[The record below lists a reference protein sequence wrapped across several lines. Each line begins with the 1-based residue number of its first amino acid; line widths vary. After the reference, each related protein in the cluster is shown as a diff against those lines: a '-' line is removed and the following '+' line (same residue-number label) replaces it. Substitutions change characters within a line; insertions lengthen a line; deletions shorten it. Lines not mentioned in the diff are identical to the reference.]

1 MTSQP
6 GAAGNLHDA
15 ARHCLLAQDLE
26 QKLSLTDETA
36 AAWQAGG
43 LSLDGQ
49 TASQPIADAGRPARP
64 ELVNPQQLPRRRLG
78 SERGRLALIHAI
90 AHIEFNAINLAWDAV
105 QRFTGLPRDF
115 YSDWV
120 RVAREEAHHFRL
132 LRERLRAGG
141 VDYGDFPAHNGLWE
155 MAQRTGHDPL
165 VRMALVPRMLEA
177 RGLDVTPGIMRRFE
191 EIGDR
196 ETVAALQVILD
207 EEVGH
212 VQFGSR
218 WFSYL
223 CRERGLEPETT
234 YFELL
239 AAYRDGEMRCP
250 LHRQARRQAGFSE
263 TELTRLEALCAK
275 NREVP
280 PSNP

>member
-1 MTSQP
+1 MTMEAEVSGCLYP
-6 GAAGNLHDA
+6 A
-15 ARHCLLAQDLE
+15 ARACLLEADLE
-26 QKLSLTDETA
+26 TKLSLTDRTA
-36 AAWQAGG
+36 AAWRAGALRLEG
-43 LSLDGQ
+43 WSG
-49 TASQPIADAGRPARP
+49 ADAITEPGRPARP
-64 ELVNPQQLPRRRLG
+64 ELVHPQRLPRRRLG
-78 SERGRLALIHAI
+78 SEQGRLALIHAI

-105 QRFTGLPRDF
+105 QRFAGLPPEFYRD
-115 YSDWV
+115 WIQ
-120 RVAREEAHHFRL
+120 VAQEEAHHFRL
-132 LRERLRAGG
+132 VRERLRAGG

-155 MAQRTGHDPL
+155 MALRTAHDPL

-218 WFSYL
+218 WFNHL
-223 CRERGLEPETT
+223 CAQRGLEPEAT

-239 AAYRDGEMRCP
+239 QRFVEGEIRCP

-263 TELTRLEALCAK
+263 AELERLEALCAQH
-275 NREVP
+275 
-280 PSNP
+280 